1 MAFQSTFPFEPNA
14 GLADA
19 LALLRALP
27 VRDGHWDEMRD
38 ASGALREPWRGF
50 FELLGEDGVADLDQD
65 AASVAQQIRD
75 NDISYNVYADNGE
88 SRPWSLDLL
97 PFLIAEDEWAEIERG
112 VMQRAH
118 LLNAIVA
125 DVYGQQT
132 LLQRG
137 LLPPALV
144 FGHPGYLR
152 AVKDYVPPGGQ
163 YLQSVAIDLA
173 RAPNGCWTVM
183 AHRTEAPSG
192 LGYALENRMIVSGLF
207 TDPFRAMRV
216 SRLAPSFSQLV
227 GTLAQLARATMSGAQ
242 DEAPH
247 IALLTPGPYSETYF
261 EHTFLARYLGVTLV
275 EGKDLTV
282 RDDMLYL
289 KTLAGL
295 ERVHVVLRRLDD
307 AFCDPVELRA
317 DSTIGVPGLL
327 QVMRAGNVVV
337 SNVPG
342 AGFAESPALHGF
354 MAGIAEALLGE
365 ELVLPDV
372 PTWWCGEDAARANA
386 FAQQD
391 SAFLVPTWP
400 ESQRDGA
407 PGMALGAQR
416 LDAWRERIE
425 TMPDAFT
432 VQQPLPYSCTP
443 RYEEGTIG
451 NRPSVLRVFAIADFN
466 GGWHVMPGGFTR
478 LAAERQSTVSMQ
490 FGGSSVD
497 TWVLSSQPFSTFSLL
512 PSPIKPGD
520 LARKHRTV
528 SSRAAENLFWSGRY
542 GERAENN
549 VRLLRLILGSL
560 ENSDSDAMF
569 STLVELALQSG
580 LVPQVDMLAQHS
592 PQTFERTLVAN
603 LNEHTGAASI
613 GQNLASQARASGEI
627 RGRLSSDHWRTIV
640 AARNGFRDALTTL
653 TPSPATPASASLFGG
668 ATAPR
673 HDRYDRVTLINAL
686 EHLSTQLS
694 AISGAQGDRM
704 TRDEAWRLLFV
715 GRHIERVS
723 SMTAYLRVVAEGR
736 QLATPAGFDLL
747 LQLFDSTLTYR
758 SLYPGRFEVPALLD
772 LLVVEPT
779 NPRGLYGVYERLS
792 RKLDEI
798 TVAAGSSRHA
808 TFSGLLR
815 PTDSLPS
822 LERLCVTDADG
833 VHTELI
839 DVCNELNALVA
850 LAANE
855 ISARYFSHANTLALR
870 VSS

>member
-1 MAFQSTFPFEPNA
+1 MAFQSTFPFEPTA

-19 LALLRALP
+19 LAVLRALP
-27 VRDGHWDEMRD
+27 AREGHWDELRD
-38 ASGALREPWRGF
+38 PDGALREPWRRF
-50 FELLGEDGVADLDQD
+50 FELMGEDGIAGLDHD
-65 AASVAQQIRD
+65 VASVAQQIRD
-75 NDISYNVYADNGE
+75 NDISYNVYADKGE
-88 SRPWSLDLL
+88 SRAWALDLL
-97 PFLIAEDEWAEIERG
+97 PFLIDEDEWAEIERG
-112 VMQRAH
+112 VTQRAH

-125 DVYGQQT
+125 DIYGPQT

-152 AVKDYVPPGGQ
+152 PVKGYTPPGGQ
-163 YLQSVAIDLA
+163 YLQFVAIDLA
-173 RAPNGCWTVM
+173 KADNGSWTVM
-183 AHRTEAPSG
+183 SHRTEAPSG
-192 LGYALENRMIVSGLF
+192 LGYALENRVIVSGLF
-207 TDPFRAMRV
+207 PEPFREMRV
-216 SRLAPSFSQLV
+216 SRLAPSFSKLV
-227 GTLAQLARATMSGAQ
+227 GTLAHLARATMPEGEDGS
-242 DEAPH
+242 PH

-282 RDDMLYL
+282 RNDMLYL
-289 KTLAGL
+289 KTLGGL

-317 DSTIGVPGLL
+317 DSTIGIPGLL

-342 AGFAESPALHGF
+342 SGFAESPALHGF
-354 MAGIAEALLGE
+354 LPGIADALLNE
-365 ELVLPDV
+365 ELVLPGV
-372 PTWWCGEDAARANA
+372 PTWWCGEDAARAHA
-386 FAQQD
+386 FAQQE
-391 SAFLVPTWP
+391 SAFLIPTWP
-400 ESQRDGA
+400 DAQRDGA
-407 PGMALGAQR
+407 PGVAIGPQR

-425 TMPDAFT
+425 TTPDAFT
-432 VQQPLPYSCTP
+432 IQQPLPYSCTP
-443 RYEEGTIG
+443 RYEEGRIG
-451 NRPSVLRVFAIADFN
+451 GRPSVLRVFAIADFN
-466 GGWHVMPGGFTR
+466 GAWHVMPGGFTR

-520 LARKHRTV
+520 LGRKHRTV

-560 ENSDSDAMF
+560 ENNDADVMF

-580 LVPQVDMLAQHS
+580 LVPAVDMLPERS
-592 PQTFERTLVAN
+592 PQAFERTLVAN

-613 GQNLASQARASGEI
+613 GQNLAAQARASGEI

-640 AARNGFRDALTTL
+640 AARNDFRDALTTL
-653 TPSPATPASASLFGG
+653 TPSTAFTSLQEG
-668 ATAPR
+668 R
-673 HDRYDRVTLINAL
+673 RDRYDRVTLMNAL

-715 GRHIERVS
+715 GRHIERIS
-723 SMTAYLRVVAEGR
+723 AMTTTLRIVAEGR
-736 QLATPAGFDLL
+736 QLATPEGFDLL

-758 SLYPGRFEVPALLD
+758 SLYPGRFELPALLD

-779 NPRGLYGVYERLS
+779 NPRGLYGVYERLCK
-792 RKLDEI
+792 KLDEI
-798 TVAAGSSRHA
+798 TVAAGNSRHK
-808 TFSGLLR
+808 TFVALMR
-815 PTDSLPS
+815 PVDTLPT
-822 LERLCVTDADG
+822 LEHLCSTDANGDYL
-833 VHTELI
+833 ELI
-839 DVCNELNALVA
+839 DLCNDLNTFVA
-850 LAANE
+850 VAANE
-855 ISARYFSHANTLALR
+855 ISARYFSHANTLASR